1 MGLQLRPT
9 SGKILNG
16 STLIVPGQP
25 MSSSKVF
32 PTTFQFKKGTSR
44 ELTKEY
50 NVVSPTPT
58 PTPTPSQTP
67 LVSPTPLPTQT
78 PTPSPTRF

>member
-1 MGLQLRPT
+1 MGLELRPT

-25 MSSSKVF
+25 ISSYKVF

-44 ELTKEY
+44 ELVKEY
-50 NVVSPTPT
+50 NVPP
-58 PTPTPSQTP
+58 Q
-67 LVSPTPLPTQT
+67 
-78 PTPSPTRF
+78 TPSPTPNPTKF

>member
-1 MGLQLRPT
+1 MGLELRPT

-50 NVVSPTPT
+50 NVIPPT